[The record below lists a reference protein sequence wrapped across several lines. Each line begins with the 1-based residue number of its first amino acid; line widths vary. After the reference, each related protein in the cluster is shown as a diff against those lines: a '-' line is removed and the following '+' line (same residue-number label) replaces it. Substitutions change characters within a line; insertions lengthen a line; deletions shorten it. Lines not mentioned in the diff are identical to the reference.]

1 VNYNEQQHQDFEK
14 ITIELKNKMVV
25 LKVLPFDT
33 DVNVNDILRID
44 YSNILGECLTFNV
57 IFNRIANLKAEMQ
70 DLVNKSKFQLDIF
83 TAELQEEYRKKLTSY
98 GDADAKGKTKINKPT
113 KDEVENAVLIDKRF
127 QVKKNNH
134 FELTKNLEYLE
145 SLYWSAQNKANLLKS
160 MSDKLR
166 PEEFSGELLQDT
178 INGVLIK
185 ATEKLIK

>member
-1 VNYNEQQHQDFEK
+1 
-14 ITIELKNKMVV
+14 MVV

-127 QVKKNNH
+127 QAKKNNH

-166 PEEFSGELLQDT
+166 PEEFMGELLQDT
-178 INGVLIK
+178 INGVMIK